1 MNKILAKMCIFSLL
15 IFLVFTPTSVYA
27 EKRTPNDWGGGGGS
41 RKTTSTS
48 NDDWISDAFKAVKSF
63 FNEDVKDD
71 LGIVATPLDLFR
83 NIVKAINRVL
93 LVFLAGISVISL
105 SIVGIRYLMSTND
118 AKQKGKAKE
127 ALHTTFKGM
136 AFGFGAFFIWRIAM
150 GIVEVIISNL

>member
-1 MNKILAKMCIFSLL
+1 MNKILAKICVFSFL
-15 IFLVFTPTSVYA
+15 IFWIFAQTSVYA
-27 EKRTPNDWGGGGGS
+27 DSRTVPYDGGGGG
-41 RKTTSTS
+41 KTSSTS
-48 NDDWISDAFKAVKSF
+48 NDDWISDAFNAVKSF

-118 AKQKGKAKE
+118 ARQKGKALG